1 MLDTSKSDGGIS
13 RAPLRVLMTEDSPR
27 DSKLVVRVLESAGF
41 TVQYEMTDSL
51 EFFRKRL
58 EEADFDVILADFNL
72 HSWTAM
78 DALETLKLS
87 GKDIPLIVVTGSLG
101 DEAAVDCI
109 KHGAADFVLK
119 DRPARLPAAI
129 QRALEEKRLRIENKR
144 AFEAI
149 SRLGAIVES
158 SYDAIIG
165 KTTKGII
172 TNWNKGAEK
181 LYGYSAAEVLG
192 RPSPS

>member
-1 MLDTSKSDGGIS
+1 M
-13 RAPLRVLMTEDSPR
+13 
-27 DSKLVVRVLESAGF
+27 
-41 TVQYEMTDSL
+41 QYEMTDSL

-109 KHGAADFVLK
+109 KHWSGGLCSQGPTGATTGSD
-119 DRPARLPAAI
+119 PAGSGRETAAYRK
-129 QRALEEKRLRIENKR
+129 QTGLR
-144 AFEAI
+144 
-149 SRLGAIVES
+149 SHL
-158 SYDAIIG
+158 
-165 KTTKGII
+165 
-172 TNWNKGAEK
+172 
-181 LYGYSAAEVLG
+181 
-192 RPSPS
+192 SPSCHCGVVL